1 MVSFLPLRLSLFAW
15 NIWNIAKWLRDLVLL
30 TSPNCKYIKTEVE
43 TNQKLL
49 NIRLDTFTYHYVYLL
64 SFYLQI
70 RTPYNLILVNLALVE
85 FLLAF
90 FGVSMDVLALIQ
102 DGWQYGKDLCMAQG
116 ALVTTAGMTIS
127 NNKIH

>member
-1 MVSFLPLRLSLFAW
+1 MINLRSQICFYL
-15 NIWNIAKWLRDLVLL
+15 
-30 TSPNCKYIKTEVE
+30 
-43 TNQKLL
+43 
-49 NIRLDTFTYHYVYLL
+49 YHFN

-70 RTPYNLILVNLALVE
+70 RTPYNLILINLAVVE

-116 ALVTTAGMTIS
+116 ALVTTAGIS
-127 NNKIH
+127 ITNKSRQFTELSIRLGIIFYL